1 MREEVHVCMLEGGCV
16 GVYQRCGEGEGL
28 VGVEVQTGMDVGEQ
42 PGRGW
47 GPTLT

>member
-1 MREEVHVCMLEGGCV
+1 MCVWGGGV
-16 GVYQRCGEGEGL
+16 GVYQRCGEGGGL

-47 GPTLT
+47 GPILT